1 MTSDGRAIGGHPANA
16 QHGAK
21 TAGPAEPGQLPDE
34 LDLASDIKGK
44 NSLQGEDQER
54 HMNQRQAQ
62 ADAKGEPDKDLLET
76 FKKMDKDYRA
86 EAERQSGKP
95 D

>member
-1 MTSDGRAIGGHPANA
+1 MSRDGTNMGHPGNA
-16 QHGAK
+16 QQGARG
-21 TAGPAEPGQLPDE
+21 AGATEPGEILDE
-34 LDLASDIKGK
+34 HDLASDIKGN

-62 ADAKGEPDKDLLET
+62 AGAKGEPDKDLLET

-86 EAERQSGKP
+86 AADGKDRKP
-95 D
+95 E